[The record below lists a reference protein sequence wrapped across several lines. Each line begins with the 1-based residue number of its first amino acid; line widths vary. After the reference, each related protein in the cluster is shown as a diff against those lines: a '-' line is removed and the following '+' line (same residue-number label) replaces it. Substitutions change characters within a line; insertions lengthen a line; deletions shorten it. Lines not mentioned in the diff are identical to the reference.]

1 MFHVTFGGP
10 VLGIESENLQE
21 NPQLLDKPLVL
32 QNLLSCT
39 FGKSPLKIIGKSTI
53 SRAIFNSYVTNYQRV

>member
-21 NPQLLDKPLVL
+21 NPQLLDKPL
-32 QNLLSCT
+32 C
-39 FGKSPLKIIGKSTI
+39 FK
-53 SRAIFNSYVTNYQRV
+53 A